1 MPPSN
6 PEPVRRVLLHAG
18 FHKTGTSSLQECLRE
33 NGDLLAPLW
42 RVETLLYNPGLRA
55 VTQAAR
61 AYSLGRKP
69 ADLGLFRAALVPW
82 LDRMELNPDQGLMI
96 SSEDFA
102 GHMPGV
108 GPVRTFDAL
117 GAILAAFVDLVGQ
130 FFDGQVA
137 FSFLLTT
144 RGADAWL
151 RSLYWQQAKGS
162 QQRLDFVDFAARL
175 PMAAD
180 HGAVAAKARALV
192 APWPVTLTALETV
205 QHRRLGPAE
214 ALFDLAD
221 LPADLRASLRPVA
234 PRNTAPPA
242 DLSAQFVALNRL
254 GLMPQELKRRKDAL
268 RRATVPPGADMR

>member
-1 MPPSN
+1 M
-6 PEPVRRVLLHAG
+6 RRVLLHAG

-42 RVETLLYNPGLRA
+42 RVETLLYNPSMRA
-55 VTQAAR
+55 ATQAAR

-82 LDRMELNPDQGLMI
+82 LDQMALEPGQGLMI

-108 GPVRTFDAL
+108 GSVRSYDAL
-117 GAILAAFVDLVGQ
+117 RPILTAFVDLVGQ
-130 FFDGQVA
+130 FFGKRA
-137 FSFLLTT
+137 EFSVLLTT
-144 RGADAWL
+144 RGAEAWR

-162 QQRLDFVDFAARL
+162 QQKLDFAEFTARL
-175 PMAAD
+175 PKAAD
-180 HGAVAAKARALV
+180 HAAVAAATRAAV

-221 LPADLRASLRPVA
+221 LPAELRAALRPVA
-234 PRNTAPPA
+234 ARNTAPRA
-242 DLSAQFVALNRL
+242 DLAAQFVALNRL
-254 GLMPQELKRRKDAL
+254 GLSPQDLKQRKDAL
-268 RRATVPPGADMR
+268 RRAAVPPGPDLR